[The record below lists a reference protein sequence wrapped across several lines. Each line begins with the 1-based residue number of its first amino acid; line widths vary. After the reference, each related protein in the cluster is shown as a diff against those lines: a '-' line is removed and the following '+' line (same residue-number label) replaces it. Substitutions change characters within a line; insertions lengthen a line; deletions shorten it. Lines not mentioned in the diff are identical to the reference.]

1 MMNFVLQMMNS
12 DSQWDSRL
20 GCAIYVQVS
29 AYHSL
34 IYQSRSMYITLIY
47 QSRSM
52 YITLIYQSRSMYINL
67 TPCDDAPCS
76 PRVILAPSQFTTKGT
91 QY

>member
-52 YITLIYQSRSMYINL
+52 YINL